1 MVTKILF
8 YGMMSDLYGVDGGFG
23 CLKLGGFM
31 VRRLYAL
38 LCVLLGFVLFSCAS
52 NKEQVVDP
60 DFLGDYDPMQLED
73 VMGWVTLFGNEKPKE
88 IELFFVPRTNR
99 VEMYFRDLQNRICIV
114 LTPEHRQMMID
125 AAIQFMEESESGNM
139 PDRKA
144 NSKNYYAQSVCSVGW
159 GVTGIARVTEKSR
172 LQFNYEYFKDGR
184 PYFLM
189 KALPAP
195 DKEESDV
202 FSPTIEV
209 YFSPAQLEAL
219 YEVLNQ
225 EALQAAV
232 DELDAKAYAY

>member
-1 MVTKILF
+1 
-8 YGMMSDLYGVDGGFG
+8 
-23 CLKLGGFM
+23 M
-31 VRRLYAL
+31 VRKFFGVLGVLMFVL
-38 LCVLLGFVLFSCAS
+38 LCSCAS
-52 NKEQVVDP
+52 TKERVDDP
-60 DFLGDYDPMQLED
+60 DFLGDYEPMQLED

-114 LTPEHRQMMID
+114 LSPEHRQMMID

-139 PDRKA
+139 PNRKA

-159 GVTGIARVTEKSR
+159 GVTGIARVTEKSK

-195 DKEESDV
+195 DREEPDV
-202 FSPTIEV
+202 YSPTVEV

-225 EALQAAV
+225 ETLQAAV
-232 DELDAKAYAY
+232 DELDVKAYAY

>member
-1 MVTKILF
+1 
-8 YGMMSDLYGVDGGFG
+8 
-23 CLKLGGFM
+23 M
-31 VRRLYAL
+31 VRKFFGALGVLMVVL
-38 LCVLLGFVLFSCAS
+38 LCSCAS
-52 NKEQVVDP
+52 TKERVDDP
-60 DFLGDYDPMQLED
+60 DFLGDYEPMQLED

-114 LTPEHRQMMID
+114 LSPEHRQMMID

-139 PDRKA
+139 PNRKA

-159 GVTGIARVTEKSR
+159 GVTGIARVTEKSK

-195 DKEESDV
+195 DREEPDV
-202 FSPTIEV
+202 YSPTVEV

-225 EALQAAV
+225 ETLQAAV
-232 DELDAKAYAY
+232 DELDVMAYAY

>member
-1 MVTKILF
+1 
-8 YGMMSDLYGVDGGFG
+8 
-23 CLKLGGFM
+23 M
-31 VRRLYAL
+31 VRKFFGALGVLMVVL
-38 LCVLLGFVLFSCAS
+38 LCSCAS
-52 NKEQVVDP
+52 TKERVDDP
-60 DFLGDYDPMQLED
+60 DFLGDYEPMQLED

-114 LTPEHRQMMID
+114 LSPEHRQMMID

-139 PDRKA
+139 PNRKA

-159 GVTGIARVTEKSR
+159 GVTGIARVTEKSK

-195 DKEESDV
+195 DREEPDV
-202 FSPTIEV
+202 YSPTVEV

-225 EALQAAV
+225 ETLQAAV
-232 DELDAKAYAY
+232 DELDVKAYAY

>member
-1 MVTKILF
+1 
-8 YGMMSDLYGVDGGFG
+8 
-23 CLKLGGFM
+23 M
-31 VRRLYAL
+31 VRKFFGALGVLMVVL
-38 LCVLLGFVLFSCAS
+38 LCSCAS
-52 NKEQVVDP
+52 TKERVDDP
-60 DFLGDYDPMQLED
+60 DFLGDYEPMQLED

-114 LTPEHRQMMID
+114 LSPEHRQMMID
-125 AAIQFMEESESGNM
+125 AAIQFMDESESGNM
-139 PDRKA
+139 PNRKA

-159 GVTGIARVTEKSR
+159 GVTGIARVTEKSK

-195 DKEESDV
+195 DREEPDV
-202 FSPTIEV
+202 YSPTVEV

-225 EALQAAV
+225 ETLQAAV
-232 DELDAKAYAY
+232 DELDVKAYAY

>member
-1 MVTKILF
+1 
-8 YGMMSDLYGVDGGFG
+8 
-23 CLKLGGFM
+23 M
-31 VRRLYAL
+31 VRKFFGVLGVLMVVL
-38 LCVLLGFVLFSCAS
+38 LCSCAS
-52 NKEQVVDP
+52 TKERVDDP
-60 DFLGDYDPMQLED
+60 DFLGDYEPMQLED

-114 LTPEHRQMMID
+114 LSPEHRQMMID

-139 PDRKA
+139 PNRKA

-159 GVTGIARVTEKSR
+159 GVTGIARVTEKSK

-195 DKEESDV
+195 DREEPDAY
-202 FSPTIEV
+202 SPTVEV

-225 EALQAAV
+225 ETLQAAV
-232 DELDAKAYAY
+232 DELDVKAYAY

>member
-1 MVTKILF
+1 
-8 YGMMSDLYGVDGGFG
+8 
-23 CLKLGGFM
+23 M
-31 VRRLYAL
+31 VRKFFGVLGVLMVVL
-38 LCVLLGFVLFSCAS
+38 LCSCAS
-52 NKEQVVDP
+52 TKERVDDP
-60 DFLGDYDPMQLED
+60 DFLGDYEPMQLED

-114 LTPEHRQMMID
+114 LSPEHRQMMID

-139 PDRKA
+139 SNRKA

-159 GVTGIARVTEKSR
+159 GVTGIARVTEKSK

-195 DKEESDV
+195 DREEPDV
-202 FSPTIEV
+202 YSPTVEV

-225 EALQAAV
+225 ETLQAAV
-232 DELDAKAYAY
+232 DELDVKAYAY

>member
-1 MVTKILF
+1 
-8 YGMMSDLYGVDGGFG
+8 
-23 CLKLGGFM
+23 M
-31 VRRLYAL
+31 VRKFFGALGVLMVIL
-38 LCVLLGFVLFSCAS
+38 LCSCAS
-52 NKEQVVDP
+52 TKERVDDP
-60 DFLGDYDPMQLED
+60 DFLGDYEPMQLED

-114 LTPEHRQMMID
+114 LSPEHRQMMID

-139 PDRKA
+139 PNRKA

-159 GVTGIARVTEKSR
+159 GVTGIARVTEKSK

-195 DKEESDV
+195 DREEPDV
-202 FSPTIEV
+202 YSPTVEV

-225 EALQAAV
+225 ETLQAAV
-232 DELDAKAYAY
+232 DELDVKAYAY

>member
-1 MVTKILF
+1 
-8 YGMMSDLYGVDGGFG
+8 
-23 CLKLGGFM
+23 M
-31 VRRLYAL
+31 VRKFFGVLGVLMVVL
-38 LCVLLGFVLFSCAS
+38 LCSCAS
-52 NKEQVVDP
+52 TKERVDDP
-60 DFLGDYDPMQLED
+60 DFLGDYEPMQLED

-114 LTPEHRQMMID
+114 LSPEHRQMMID

-139 PDRKA
+139 PNRKA

-159 GVTGIARVTEKSR
+159 GVTGIARVTEKSK

-195 DKEESDV
+195 DREEPDV
-202 FSPTIEV
+202 YSPTVEV

-225 EALQAAV
+225 ETLQAAV
-232 DELDAKAYAY
+232 DELDVKAYAY